1 MGGAVAAEHMTEPVR
16 LPERSHWHAAMPC
29 LKNPRPGTGPVLDAL
44 SDLRGI
50 PASMSGG
57 RLLSSG
63 TEFCLGQQEAVVTGR
78 SDMQDASSGSDPRQQ
93 RLDPSIAKMRFDSR
107 HCPLQAARRRPSP
120 SQASPP
126 TQLKGLAAHLLLLL
140 LRLHLPPSTPPPP
153 RGILSHHCRLLLLVR
168 LHFTHSCAGGV
179 PTAAIDAAAMV
190 TSGALHAQPP
200 IQRPLYPRIPSHAH

>member
-1 MGGAVAAEHMTEPVR
+1 MIFTGREPCYSQRELDPVTSPGMGGAVAAEHMTESVR
-16 LPERSHWHAAMPC
+16 LPKRIHWHAAMPC

-107 HCPLQAARRRPSP
+107 HCPLQAARTRPQSISGKPAYAAEGIGGAPASVAAASASP
-120 SQASPP
+120 SQRAAPSEGHPQPP
-126 TQLKGLAAHLLLLL
+126 LPSSAAGAL
-140 LRLHLPPSTPPPP
+140 
-153 RGILSHHCRLLLLVR
+153 
-168 LHFTHSCAGGV
+168 
-179 PTAAIDAAAMV
+179 
-190 TSGALHAQPP
+190 ALHAQLRWRCP
-200 IQRPLYPRIPSHAH
+200 HCCH